1 MPYGRP
7 REEHDPRFPLP
18 PVPTL
23 NLLASNVP
31 RVLTVLAGRYEDPF
45 LYGSLARGEAV
56 AGSDIDIAATAVESL
71 DPYWDRRL
79 SLELSW
85 LLGHPV
91 DLIRWDR
98 MSPEHRATAE
108 RDALPLHCLG

>member
-1 MPYGRP
+1 MPYGKP
-7 REEHDPRFPLP
+7 REDYDPRFPLP

-23 NLLASNVP
+23 DLLASNDAGT
-31 RVLTVLAGRYEDPF
+31 LAVLAGRYKSPF
-45 LYGSLARGEAV
+45 LYGSLARGEAGP
-56 AGSDIDIAATAVESL
+56 GSDIDIAATAAEGL
-71 DPYWDRRL
+71 DPWWDFRM

-85 LLGHPV
+85 LLGVPV

-98 MSPEHRATAE
+98 MSPEHRATAR